1 LIDVGWERRPFGG
14 GIQSPAAERRSTRG
28 RDRKA
33 GEAHEQVAGAA
44 GVLTLDFGDWIAFA
58 HGRAAGVVR
67 VGLDHRD
74 EGVDGAGEEGQGPE
88 ADAGGGKG
96 FEIFDGFAGV
106 RPRETRGEV
115 RERALVAVADLL
127 KREIGAREIAQELGE
142 EKFLRFEWHAP

>member
-1 LIDVGWERRPFGG
+1 M
-14 GIQSPAAERRSTRG
+14 QSPAAERRSTRG
-28 RDRKA
+28 RDREA

-44 GVLTLDFGDWIAFA
+44 GVLALDFGDWIAFA
-58 HGRAAGVVR
+58 DGRAAGVVR

-88 ADAGGGKG
+88 ADAGHGEG

-106 RPRETRGEV
+106 RPCQTNRKI

-127 KREIGAREIAQELGE
+127 KREIGAREIAQEFGQ
-142 EKFLRFEWHAP
+142 EKFLRFE